1 MSFWA
6 PDPPSSG
13 LAPSLNDF
21 TSCSAPLG
29 FVSTPHPFLLSRISL
44 TFFKG
49 LFLEHKLLPTPGKK
63 ECQRPVRETPK
74 DLCGSLSGHQP
85 LLPPYPV
92 QLSLCVNGE
101 SKFRKHPHPGT
112 AFESLVE
119 EEFPSWL
126 SGNEFD

>member
-1 MSFWA
+1 MTSLLAQLHWA
-6 PDPPSSG
+6 LSLLLILSSSPESLSPFSKAFFGAQTPPN
-13 LAPSLNDF
+13 PRKKRVPK
-21 TSCSAPLG
+21 TSERNP
-29 FVSTPHPFLLSRISL
+29 
-44 TFFKG
+44 
-49 LFLEHKLLPTPGKK
+49 E
-63 ECQRPVRETPK
+63 